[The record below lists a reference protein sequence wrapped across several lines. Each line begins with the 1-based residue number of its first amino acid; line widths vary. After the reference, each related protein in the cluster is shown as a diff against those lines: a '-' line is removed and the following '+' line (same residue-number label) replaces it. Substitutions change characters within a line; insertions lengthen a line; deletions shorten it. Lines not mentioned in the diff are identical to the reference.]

1 MAGSSDLY
9 APGRQPY
16 HSINFITSHDGF
28 TLNDLVT
35 YTHKHNEA
43 NGEDNRDGD
52 NNNLSDNYG
61 IEGPTN
67 KRLIEKI
74 RSRQIRNFLSTLF
87 LSQGVPMLVYGD
99 ECRRTQ
105 RGNNN
110 AYCQDN
116 EISWFDWD
124 LVADHVD
131 LVRFTRALVAFRKRQ
146 PTLRR
151 SSFLRGEPQA
161 PGTLPDI
168 SWFDSEGGPVDWS
181 GDELSL
187 TCLLAAPQT
196 SSTGDRP
203 RHILIF
209 THAGT
214 LPRDFAL
221 PSPARKIAW
230 PVHQHG
236 CRESQGRLPQ
246 SGRSRV
252 AGRSKS
258 HAHRSLAGLLR
269 LGSVIRPPYLPAAAV
284 RIGAAAVR
292 YRPEK
297 LKTSGGAGPSAAEY
311 RCCANFIVR
320 VSGSA
325 TSPRASEG
333 LDG

>member
-1 MAGSSDLY
+1 MGCGGRLQVGSFANLRWAEWNGRYRDDIRRYWRGDQGTLGDFATRLAGSSDLY
-9 APGRQPY
+9 APSRQPY

-35 YTHKHNEA
+35 YKHKHNQA
-43 NGEDNRDGD
+43 NGEDSRDGD

-131 LVRFTRALVAFRKRQ
+131 LVRFTQALVAFRKRQ

-161 PGTLPDI
+161 PGTLPDV
-168 SWFDSEGGPVDWS
+168 SWFNSEGGPVDWA

-196 SSTGDRP
+196 STRETV
-203 RHILIF
+203 R
-209 THAGT
+209 GT
-214 LPRDFAL
+214 F
-221 PSPARKIAW
+221 
-230 PVHQHG
+230 
-236 CRESQGRLPQ
+236 
-246 SGRSRV
+246 
-252 AGRSKS
+252 
-258 HAHRSLAGLLR
+258 
-269 LGSVIRPPYLPAAAV
+269 
-284 RIGAAAVR
+284 
-292 YRPEK
+292 
-297 LKTSGGAGPSAAEY
+297 
-311 RCCANFIVR
+311 
-320 VSGSA
+320 
-325 TSPRASEG
+325 
-333 LDG
+333 